1 MPSQLISSSGCC
13 QPCDSEPIVVNTPG
27 PQGAAGTNG
36 TNGANGENA
45 FSYTTAS
52 FIVPAFGASVVV
64 PVANTSFLPESVA
77 GQFFVSVQGCG
88 YLQVTSVDGLLV
100 TLQNPLAG
108 VLGVPNA
115 IPTTVIP
122 LGSLITLAG
131 AIGATGAAGVAGGA
145 PSAGTYILRVPDA
158 ALASATALNSFSS
171 GYLKT
176 QGSAGSGFLS
186 TTATVP
192 VGEISGVLPV
202 ANGGTNVATV
212 PTNGQ
217 LLIGNGTGYT
227 LASLTAGSNIT
238 ITPGAGTISIA
249 ATGAAAAFV
258 YETFTRRVSGT
269 VGAGAPQINP
279 SLTKNPFSLTEF
291 PSGSWTGI
299 DTASRFTAATGRFTA
314 ALAGYYRIDVAL
326 MLSADTGTSST
337 VSFKIRKNGTTD
349 IGPANIQT
357 TNSTSLVGPFFI
369 QYIDQASASDYYE
382 VLVTTSALNTYYI
395 REGASFSIQ
404 RIQA

>member
-13 QPCDSEPIVVNTPG
+13 QPCDSDPIVVNTPG

-36 TNGANGENA
+36 TNGTNGLNA
-45 FSYTTAS
+45 FTYTTAAFSVPS
-52 FIVPAFGASVVV
+52 FGSSVVV
-64 PVANTSFLPESVA
+64 PVDNYEFLPESVA

-88 YLQVTSVDGLLV
+88 YLQVTSVDGLLI

-108 VLGVPNA
+108 VLGIPNA
-115 IPTTVIP
+115 VPTTVIP
-122 LGSLITLAG
+122 LGSLITLSG

-176 QGSAGSGFLS
+176 QGSAGSGSLS
-186 TTATVP
+186 TVATVP
-192 VGEISGVLPV
+192 VGDISGVLPV

-249 ATGAAAAFV
+249 STASGSSFSYV
-258 YETFTRRVSGT
+258 TFTRRVTSN
-269 VGAGAPQINP
+269 APTM
-279 SLTKNPFSLTEF
+279 SAVASNPFNSVTY
-291 PSGSWTGI
+291 PSATYSGI
-299 DTASRFTAATGRFTA
+299 DTASGFTAATGRFVA
-314 ALAGYYRIDVAL
+314 ANSGYYR
-326 MLSADTGTSST
+326 LSSIIHNGFVGGVYDISLQ
-337 VSFKIRKNGTTD
+337 IRKNGTP
-349 IGPANIQT
+349 IY
-357 TNSTSLVGPFFI
+357 SVGYRISAVDAPPVAVEVL
-369 QYIDQASASDYYE
+369 DQASASDFYE
-382 VLVTTSALNTYYI
+382 LFITSATNTSLFNVNS
-395 REGASFSIQ
+395 SFSIQ

>member
-1 MPSQLISSSGCC
+1 MPSQLISSTGCC

-36 TNGANGENA
+36 TNGANGVNA

-88 YLQVTSVDGLLV
+88 YLQVTDVTGLNV
-100 TLQNPLAG
+100 TLKNPLAG
-108 VLGVPNA
+108 VLGIPNA

-122 LGSLITLAG
+122 TSALITLAG

-145 PSAGTYILRVPDA
+145 SSAATYIVRIPDA
-158 ALASATALNSFSS
+158 SVPSATALNSFSS
-171 GYLKT
+171 GYIKT

-186 TTATVP
+186 TVATVP
-192 VGEISGVLPV
+192 VGDISGVLPV

-227 LASLTAGSNIT
+227 LASLTAGSNIA

-249 ATGAAAAFV
+249 STASGSAFNYV
-258 YETFTRRVSGT
+258 TFTRRLTGNNLIASG
-269 VGAGAPQINP
+269 A
-279 SLTKNPFSLTEF
+279 TKNPFSLGDF

-299 DTASRFTAATGRFTA
+299 DTASGFTAATGRFTA
-314 ALAGYYRIDVAL
+314 PYTGYYKIDAVFNLLGNTGVAIV
-326 MLSADTGTSST
+326 T
-337 VSFKIRKNGTTD
+337 VFLRKNGTT
-349 IGPANIQT
+349 NIFQT
-357 TNSTSLVGPFFI
+357 QDFNATNASPQSLIPVSFS
-369 QYIDQASASDYYE
+369 YIDQATVITDYYE
-382 VLVTTSALNTYYI
+382 ILIQTTSFGVSVVT
-395 REGASFSIQ
+395 GSSFSVQ

>member
-27 PQGAAGTNG
+27 PQGNPGTNG

-52 FIVPAFGASVVV
+52 FIVPAFGVSVVV

-122 LGSLITLAG
+122 LGSLITLSG

-176 QGSAGSGFLS
+176 QGSAGSGSLS
-186 TTATVP
+186 TVATVP
-192 VGEISGVLPV
+192 VGDISGTLPV

-227 LASLTAGSNIT
+227 LASLTAGSNVT
-238 ITPGAGTISIA
+238 ITPGAGTITIA
-249 ATGAAAAFV
+249 STASGSAFS
-258 YETFTRRVSGT
+258 YATFTRRLTGNNLILAAT
-269 VGAGAPQINP
+269 
-279 SLTKNPFSLTEF
+279 TKNPFSLGDF
-291 PSGSWTGI
+291 PSGSWAGI
-299 DTASRFTAATGRFTA
+299 DTASGFTAATGRFTA
-314 ALAGYYRIDVAL
+314 PYTGYYKIDAVFNLLGNTGVASVIVFL
-326 MLSADTGTSST
+326 
-337 VSFKIRKNGTTD
+337 RKNGS
-349 IGPANIQT
+349 NILQT
-357 TNSTSLVGPFFI
+357 QEFNATNASPQSLIPVSFS
-369 QYIDQASASDYYE
+369 YIDQATVITDYYDILIQTTGNG
-382 VLVTTSALNTYYI
+382 VSVVTGS
-395 REGASFSIQ
+395 SFSIQ

>member
-27 PQGAAGTNG
+27 PQGNPGTNG

-52 FIVPAFGASVVV
+52 FIVPAFGVSVVV

-122 LGSLITLAG
+122 LGSLITLSG

-176 QGSAGSGFLS
+176 QGSAGSGSLS
-186 TTATVP
+186 TVATVP
-192 VGEISGVLPV
+192 VGDISGVLPI
-202 ANGGTNVATV
+202 ANGGTNLATI

-249 ATGAAAAFV
+249 STASGSSFSYV
-258 YETFTRRVSGT
+258 TFTRRVTSN
-269 VGAGAPQINP
+269 APTM
-279 SLTKNPFSLTEF
+279 SAVASNPFNSVTY
-291 PSGSWTGI
+291 PSATYSGI
-299 DTASRFTAATGRFTA
+299 DTASGFTAATGRFVA
-314 ALAGYYRIDVAL
+314 ANSGYYR
-326 MLSADTGTSST
+326 LSSIIHNGFVGGVYDISLQ
-337 VSFKIRKNGTTD
+337 IRKNGTP
-349 IGPANIQT
+349 IY
-357 TNSTSLVGPFFI
+357 SVGYRISAVDAPPVAVEVL
-369 QYIDQASASDYYE
+369 DQASASDFYE
-382 VLVTTSALNTYYI
+382 LFITSATNTSLFNVNS
-395 REGASFSIQ
+395 SFSIQ

>member
-1 MPSQLISSSGCC
+1 MPSQLISSTGCC
-13 QPCDSEPIVVNTPG
+13 QPCDSDPIVVNTPG

-52 FIVPAFGASVVV
+52 FVVPAFGVSVVV

-145 PSAGTYILRVPDA
+145 PSAGTYIIRVPDA

-176 QGSAGSGFLS
+176 QGSSGSGFLS

-192 VGEISGVLPV
+192 VGDISGTLPV
-202 ANGGTNVATV
+202 AKGGTNVATI

-249 ATGAAAAFV
+249 ATGAAAAFTYV
-258 YETFTRRVSGT
+258 TFTRRLTGNNLIASG
-269 VGAGAPQINP
+269 A
-279 SLTKNPFSLTEF
+279 TKNPFSLGDF
-291 PSGSWTGI
+291 PSGSWAGI
-299 DTASRFTAATGRFTA
+299 DTASGFTAATGRFVVPYT
-314 ALAGYYRIDVAL
+314 GYYKINVTLNLLGSTGVASVIVFL
-326 MLSADTGTSST
+326 RKLGSNIYQTLEFNATNASPQSLVP
-337 VSFKIRKNGTTD
+337 VSF
-349 IGPANIQT
+349 
-357 TNSTSLVGPFFI
+357 S
-369 QYIDQASASDYYE
+369 YIDQASSVGDYYDI
-382 VLVTTSALNTYYI
+382 LIQTSGFGVNVQT
-395 REGASFSIQ
+395 GSSFSVQ

>member
-1 MPSQLISSSGCC
+1 MPSQLISSTGCC

-27 PQGAAGTNG
+27 PQGNPGTNG

-88 YLQVTSVDGLLV
+88 YLQVTDVTGLNV
-100 TLQNPLAG
+100 TLKNPLAG
-108 VLGVPNA
+108 VLGIPNA

-122 LGSLITLAG
+122 TSALITLAG

-145 PSAGTYILRVPDA
+145 SSAATYIVRIPDA
-158 ALASATALNSFSS
+158 SVPSATALNSFSS
-171 GYLKT
+171 GYIKT

-186 TTATVP
+186 TVATVP
-192 VGEISGVLPV
+192 VGDISGVLPV

-249 ATGAAAAFV
+249 ATGAAAAFNYV
-258 YETFTRRVSGT
+258 TFTRRLTGNNLIASG
-269 VGAGAPQINP
+269 A
-279 SLTKNPFSLTEF
+279 TKNPFSLGDF
-291 PSGSWTGI
+291 PSGSW
-299 DTASRFTAATGRFTA
+299 ASLDPSSGFTAATGRFTVPYT
-314 ALAGYYRIDVAL
+314 GYYKIDAVFNLIGSTGVASVIVFL
-326 MLSADTGTSST
+326 RKLGSNIFQTQEFNVTNASPQSLIP
-337 VSFKIRKNGTTD
+337 VSF
-349 IGPANIQT
+349 
-357 TNSTSLVGPFFI
+357 S
-369 QYIDQASASDYYE
+369 YIDQAAAVTDYYDI
-382 VLVTTSALNTYYI
+382 LIQTTGFGVNVATGS
-395 REGASFSIQ
+395 SFSIQ

>member
-1 MPSQLISSSGCC
+1 MPSQLISSTGCC
-13 QPCDSEPIVVNTPG
+13 QPCDSDPIVVNTVG
-27 PQGAAGTNG
+27 PQGNPGTNG

-145 PSAGTYILRVPDA
+145 SSAATYIVRIPDA
-158 ALASATALNSFSS
+158 SVPSATALNSFSS
-171 GYLKT
+171 GYIKT

-192 VGEISGVLPV
+192 VGDISGTLPV
-202 ANGGTNVATV
+202 AKGGTNLATI

-249 ATGAAAAFV
+249 ATGAAAAFSYV
-258 YETFTRRVSGT
+258 TFTRRLTGNNLIAAAT
-269 VGAGAPQINP
+269 
-279 SLTKNPFSLTEF
+279 TKNPFSLGDF
-291 PSGSWTGI
+291 PSGSWAGI
-299 DTASRFTAATGRFTA
+299 DTASGFTAATGRFTA
-314 ALAGYYRIDVAL
+314 PYTGYYKIDAVFNLLGSTGVASVIVFL
-326 MLSADTGTSST
+326 
-337 VSFKIRKNGTTD
+337 RKNGTT
-349 IGPANIQT
+349 NVFQT
-357 TNSTSLVGPFFI
+357 QEFNATNASPQSLIPVSFS
-369 QYIDQASASDYYE
+369 YIDQATVITDYYE
-382 VLVTTSALNTYYI
+382 ILIQTTSFGVSVATGSSL
-395 REGASFSIQ
+395 SIQ